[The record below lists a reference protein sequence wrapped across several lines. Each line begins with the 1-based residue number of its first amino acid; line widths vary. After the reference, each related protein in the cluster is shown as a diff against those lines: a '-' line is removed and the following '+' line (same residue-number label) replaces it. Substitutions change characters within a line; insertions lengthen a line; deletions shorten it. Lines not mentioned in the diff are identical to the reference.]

1 MPTMMMKREG
11 TTPSPSGTESFVL
24 LPGNV
29 AGKIPKNGSISTKS
43 SSPSSNPTGGGS
55 RVGKQQVGSTPPR
68 RTHSTSGGGQTTSA
82 TTTRKIAST
91 STSDPSSTTN
101 HNHTTTTTTTAPNP
115 LPSTSTLIPS
125 NNLHATMRLF
135 TLLSSHSELDHPLC
149 ADCTNTLRENLERK
163 LEETKR
169 ERDGYLA
176 FEREVRKN
184 QDSVTANGLDE
195 KKLEQRIQRVR
206 FF

>member
-43 SSPSSNPTGGGS
+43 SSPSSNPTGGS

-82 TTTRKIAST
+82 TTRKIAST
-91 STSDPSSTTN
+91 STSDPSSTN
-101 HNHTTTTTTTAPNP
+101 HNHTTTTTTTTAPNP
-115 LPSTSTLIPS
+115 LPSTSTLTPS